1 MMSTVWDSA
10 EFRQK
15 LLEAKNQ
22 LRILAG
28 DQERAKWKELYAMGI
43 LTPLLD
49 EAGADPAVIVGGQAV
64 ELYTSGS
71 YKTADIDLVMIR
83 DDLARELFERMG
95 FEKTSDR
102 RHYYVKELDMPI
114 EIPSDTLA
122 GSKDKVVK
130 LTTPEGYC
138 YVIGIE
144 DLVLDRLKAALYWN
158 DKRSEEWAI
167 YLLSAQMDQID
178 MDYLVDAALRE
189 DSDLAE
195 KLKKSLSWIE
205 ENNR

>member
-1 MMSTVWDSA
+1 M
-10 EFRQK
+10 
-15 LLEAKNQ
+15 
-22 LRILAG
+22 
-28 DQERAKWKELYAMGI
+28 
-43 LTPLLD
+43 
-49 EAGADPAVIVGGQAV
+49 
-64 ELYTSGS
+64 
-71 YKTADIDLVMIR
+71 
-83 DDLARELFERMG
+83 
-95 FEKTSDR
+95 
-102 RHYYVKELDMPI
+102 
-114 EIPSDTLA
+114 A